1 MTGSASQAMDVV
13 FWLSEAFQRR
23 GPERRYMSR
32 FRPTGPWRM
41 TGSAFQ
47 VMDVVLRV
55 AKRFQRRGPERRYMS
70 RSRPTG
76 PWRMTGSASQAM
88 DVMLLSTEG
97 IPEERYGEEI
107 DVAVRSY

>member
-1 MTGSASQAMDVV
+1 MTGSALQAMDVV
-13 FWLSEAFQRR
+13 LRLSEAFQRR
-23 GPERRYMSR
+23 GPERRYM
-32 FRPTGPWRM
+32 P
-41 TGSAFQ
+41 
-47 VMDVVLRV
+47 
-55 AKRFQRRGPERRYMS
+55 
-70 RSRPTG
+70 RSRRAR